1 MKEGYDPLQGKK
13 LEERLN
19 ELEFVLP
26 PLFRC
31 DSVNFRNTYGVSEM
45 SQ

>member
-1 MKEGYDPLQGKK
+1 MKDGYDPLQGKK

-19 ELEFVLP
+19 DLEVVVT

-31 DSVNFRNTYGVSEM
+31 DSVNYRNTYGINEM